1 MPSADELHMQQRKIE
16 KDTAT
21 DEIAVTLNRLMG
33 EQREPDPWERV
44 CLVRALSEVFSG
56 CYSLAMTDAR
66 LALTPPDQQ
75 TPFTS
80 LAVDPFF
87 DRCDLQ
93 LLSRALR
100 AAVVEPVRPFPHL
113 GPVELT
119 DGDTL
124 ANP

>member
-16 KDTAT
+16 KNTAT

-56 CYSLAMTDAR
+56 CYSLAMMDAR
-66 LALTPPDQQ
+66 LTLTPADQQ
-75 TPFTS
+75 SPFTS
-80 LAVDPFF
+80 LSVDPFF

-93 LLSRALR
+93 LLSRVLR
-100 AAVVEPVRPFPHL
+100 AAIVEPVRRFPHL

-119 DGDTL
+119 DGDTPL
-124 ANP
+124 SP

>member
-1 MPSADELHMQQRKIE
+1 MSPADELHLQQRKIE

-75 TPFTS
+75 TPLAT

-93 LLSRALR
+93 LLSRVLR
-100 AAVVEPVRPFPHL
+100 AAIVEPVQRFPHL

-119 DGDTL
+119 DGD
-124 ANP
+124 ARVNP